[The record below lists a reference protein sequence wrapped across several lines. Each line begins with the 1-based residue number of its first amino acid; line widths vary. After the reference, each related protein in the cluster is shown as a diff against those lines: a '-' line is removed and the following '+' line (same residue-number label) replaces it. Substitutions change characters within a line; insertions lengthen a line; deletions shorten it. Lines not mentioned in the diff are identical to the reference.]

1 MKNCLLLLFLITIPF
16 VLHAHSNSVDISSI
30 EFDIY
35 KSFDVINAKTGKQ
48 SRITPKQNNKIK
60 IVGKNKWAYVIKT
73 VDPYGNLSKSSY
85 LVAHKW
91 ARRAL
96 NIQAALHAARL
107 QKEIE
112 QSTLPPTPDCK
123 SCGVDT
129 DSNPE
134 PAVAAEPVTDD
145 DLISP
150 DEKNVPVV
158 TDNTKWKPGCEVLAD
173 ESKIKSQD
181 SKQLFQCIRSIQS
194 AIDKGAR
201 DSKGRLIRSA
211 TFKNLYSRLNKQEQK
226 FAAYIFTAHG
236 EASSLAVRNP
246 PKHEEMIAVMK
257 VLDNRM
263 NASNNNRRATR
274 KPFNQLDVALD
285 RSQFSMYNSNDPNW
299 RRVLDIDRRENFS
312 VAIHSYIKYL
322 KGDLQPKPEVDR
334 VYHYHTNYVS
344 PAWKV
349 RSKKVNVSVDGA
361 WVNGTSRVQHLFY
374 RDIAWS
380 RNPKTDWR
388 N

>member
-1 MKNCLLLLFLITIPF
+1 MKNCLLLIFLITLPF
-16 VLHAHSNSVDISSI
+16 LARAHSDDVNISNI

-48 SRITPKQNNKIK
+48 SKITPKQNKKIK
-60 IVGKNKWAYVIKT
+60 IVGKNKWAYVIKI
-73 VDPYGNLSKSSY
+73 VDPYGNQSSSSY

-112 QSTLPPTPDCK
+112 QSTMPPVADCK
-123 SCGVDT
+123 SCGVDV

-134 PAVAAEPVTDD
+134 AVRAEPVTQD
-145 DLISP
+145 DLVSP
-150 DEKNVPVV
+150 DEKDVPVI
-158 TDNTKWKPGCEVLAD
+158 TSNTQWKPGCELLAD
-173 ESKIKSQD
+173 EKNLKSSD
-181 SKQLFQCIRSIQS
+181 TRKLFQCIRSIQA
-194 AIDKGAR
+194 AINRGAR
-201 DSKGRLIRSA
+201 DSRGRLDRSKV
-211 TFKNLYSRLNKQEQK
+211 FKNLYGRLNKQEQK
-226 FAAYIFTAHG
+226 FAAFIFTSHG

-257 VLDNRM
+257 VIDNRM

-285 RSQFSMYNSNDPNW
+285 RSQFSMYNKNDPNW
-299 RRVLDIDRRENFS
+299 RRVLDIDRRENFN
-312 VAIHSYIKYL
+312 VAIESFIKYQQ
-322 KGDLQPKPEVDR
+322 GNLQPKPEVDR

-344 PAWKV
+344 PNWKSN
-349 RSKKVNVSVDGA
+349 SKRVAISVDGKT
-361 WVNGTSRVQHLFY
+361 VNGTSRVKHYFY